1 MKGKKYI
8 SMSVITLTT
17 GFMLSVQYQTVQEP
31 VVRDTRDTWELR
43 EDLVIEKERYLNLLR
58 EIESNDEKIKQYE
71 TERVP
76 EKEKV
81 LKDTL
86 KELKTEAG
94 LTEIKSPGLI
104 ITIDYANEGLLL
116 GETIRPV
123 SAYLLQSL
131 INELN
136 QYGAKHLAINE
147 NRIINTSVIRE
158 INGTT
163 KVDGQIIEQIPITIK
178 VGVEDLQRAEELSK
192 RMQVSKSSAEF
203 FVDNYQLSISAP
215 LSSISIPSYKGN
227 IVVRNM
233 ELAENNKGG

>member
-1 MKGKKYI
+1 
-8 SMSVITLTT
+8 MSVITLTT

-43 EDLVIEKERYLNLLR
+43 EDLVEEKDRYLNLLR
-58 EIESNDEKIKQYE
+58 EVESNEERIKQYE
-71 TERVP
+71 TERMQV
-76 EKEKV
+76 KENV

-86 KELKTEAG
+86 NELKVEAG

-104 ITIDYANEGLLL
+104 INIEYAGEGLSLQ
-116 GETIRPV
+116 ESIRPV

-158 INGTT
+158 INGVT

-178 VGVEDLQRAEELSK
+178 VGVEDLQRAEELYK

-203 FVDNYQLSISAP
+203 FVDNYRLSISAP
-215 LSSISIPSYKGN
+215 LSSVTIPAYKDSIV
-227 IVVRNM
+227 IRNM